1 MRQRKGKLM
10 SPDLIK
16 AIEDL
21 KEEEAISLARK
32 LLDGGEAP
40 SEILDAAREAMER
53 IGKHFEDNLYFLP
66 ELMMAG
72 EIMKQ
77 ISELV
82 SPHLL
87 TEKDSKPKGTIVFG
101 TVEGDIHNIGKDIVT
116 VLLDAIGFE
125 VIDMGVDVPPEK
137 FIEKLKEVEAPILGL
152 SGFLYFSHQS
162 MKKTIDLLE
171 KEGMRRKVKVMI
183 GGGQVDERVMKMTGA
198 DGWGRDA
205 MDAVNIAK
213 KWMEE
218 APAYGN

>member
-21 KEEEAISLARK
+21 KEEESISLARK

-87 TEKDSKPKGTIVFG
+87 TEKDSKRKGKIVFG

-125 VIDMGVDVPPEK
+125 VIDMGVDVAPEK